1 MNRLKKLT
9 YIQYIICGLLVIF
22 ILGILLSG
30 HAKNV
35 SFETV
40 QQNIVSCEG
49 INTLKKGTARDMRKN
64 LDLDESLFDW
74 SIYYCGNGL
83 MDVSELLIVKSD
95 NSAALETAEKAVAS
109 RLDAQKTNFDGYGT
123 NQIDLLGHAITKKS
137 ALIIFMLFLS
147 MHQRG
152 RRFYGSRQIDPE
164 STLWYSVV

>member
-95 NSAALETAEKAVAS
+95 NSAALETAEKAAAS
-109 RLDAQKTNFDGYGT
+109 RLTHKRPTLTATALTRLTF
-123 NQIDLLGHAITKKS
+123 LVMPSPKKS

-152 RRFYGSRQIDPE
+152 RRF
-164 STLWYSVV
+164 LWVSSNRP

>member
-95 NSAALETAEKAVAS
+95 NSAALETAEKAAAS
-109 RLDAQKTNFDGYGT
+109 LLDRLFLDGVGGQDAQKTNFDGYGT
-123 NQIDLLGHAITKKS
+123 NQIDLLGHAITKKVGPYYFYAVS
-137 ALIIFMLFLS
+137 EHASTWEEVFMGL
-147 MHQRG
+147 
-152 RRFYGSRQIDPE
+152 
-164 STLWYSVV
+164 VK

>member
-123 NQIDLLGHAITKKS
+123 NQIDLLGHAITKKVGPYYFYAVS
-137 ALIIFMLFLS
+137 EHASTWEEVFMDL
-147 MHQRG
+147 
-152 RRFYGSRQIDPE
+152 
-164 STLWYSVV
+164 VK

>member
-95 NSAALETAEKAVAS
+95 NSATALT
-109 RLDAQKTNFDGYGT
+109 RLTF
-123 NQIDLLGHAITKKS
+123 LVMPSPKKS

-152 RRFYGSRQIDPE
+152 RRF
-164 STLWYSVV
+164 LWVSSNRP

>member
-22 ILGILLSG
+22 IFGILLSG

-40 QQNIVSCEG
+40 QQNIASCEG

-95 NSAALETAEKAVAS
+95 NSAS

-123 NQIDLLGHAITKKS
+123 NQIDLLGHAITKKVGPYYFYAVS
-137 ALIIFMLFLS
+137 EHASTWEEVFMGL
-147 MHQRG
+147 
-152 RRFYGSRQIDPE
+152 
-164 STLWYSVV
+164 VK

>member
-9 YIQYIICGLLVIF
+9 YIQYIICGLLIIF

-35 SFETV
+35 SLETV
-40 QQNIVSCEG
+40 QQNIASCEG

-83 MDVSELLIVKSD
+83 
-95 NSAALETAEKAVAS
+95 T
-109 RLDAQKTNFDGYGT
+109 
-123 NQIDLLGHAITKKS
+123 
-137 ALIIFMLFLS
+137 
-147 MHQRG
+147 G
-152 RRFYGSRQIDPE
+152 RAKDQ
-164 STLWYSVV
+164 L

>member
-49 INTLKKGTARDMRKN
+49 INTLKKEQPVICERILILTKV
-64 LDLDESLFDW
+64 SLT
-74 SIYYCGNGL
+74 GL
-83 MDVSELLIVKSD
+83 FTI
-95 NSAALETAEKAVAS
+95 AAMV
-109 RLDAQKTNFDGYGT
+109 
-123 NQIDLLGHAITKKS
+123 
-137 ALIIFMLFLS
+137 
-147 MHQRG
+147 
-152 RRFYGSRQIDPE
+152 
-164 STLWYSVV
+164 

>member
-83 MDVSELLIVKSD
+83 KDVSELLIVKSD
-95 NSAALETAEKAVAS
+95 NSAALETAEKAAAS

-123 NQIDLLGHAITKKS
+123 NQIDLLGHAITKKVGPYYFYAVS
-137 ALIIFMLFLS
+137 EHASTWEEVFMGL
-147 MHQRG
+147 
-152 RRFYGSRQIDPE
+152 
-164 STLWYSVV
+164 VK

>member
-74 SIYYCGNGL
+74 SIYYCGTTLTASALTRLTFLVMPSSN
-83 MDVSELLIVKSD
+83 KS
-95 NSAALETAEKAVAS
+95 V
-109 RLDAQKTNFDGYGT
+109 
-123 NQIDLLGHAITKKS
+123 
-137 ALIIFMLFLS
+137 LIIFMLFLS

-152 RRFYGSRQIDPE
+152 RRF
-164 STLWYSVV
+164 LWVSSNRP

>member
-49 INTLKKGTARDMRKN
+49 INTL
-64 LDLDESLFDW
+64 
-74 SIYYCGNGL
+74 
-83 MDVSELLIVKSD
+83 
-95 NSAALETAEKAVAS
+95 
-109 RLDAQKTNFDGYGT
+109 
-123 NQIDLLGHAITKKS
+123 
-137 ALIIFMLFLS
+137 
-147 MHQRG
+147 
-152 RRFYGSRQIDPE
+152 
-164 STLWYSVV
+164 

>member
-95 NSAALETAEKAVAS
+95 NSAALETAEKAAAS
-109 RLDAQKTNFDGYGT
+109 LLDRLFLDGVGGLDAQKTNFDGYGT
-123 NQIDLLGHAITKKS
+123 NQIDLLGHAITKKVGPYYFYAVS
-137 ALIIFMLFLS
+137 EHASTWEEVFMGL
-147 MHQRG
+147 
-152 RRFYGSRQIDPE
+152 
-164 STLWYSVV
+164 VK

>member
-49 INTLKKGTARDMRKN
+49 INTLKKGTAVICERILILTKV
-64 LDLDESLFDW
+64 SLT
-74 SIYYCGNGL
+74 GL
-83 MDVSELLIVKSD
+83 FTI
-95 NSAALETAEKAVAS
+95 AAMV
-109 RLDAQKTNFDGYGT
+109 
-123 NQIDLLGHAITKKS
+123 
-137 ALIIFMLFLS
+137 
-147 MHQRG
+147 
-152 RRFYGSRQIDPE
+152 
-164 STLWYSVV
+164 

>member
-74 SIYYCGNGL
+74 SIYYCGN
-83 MDVSELLIVKSD
+83 
-95 NSAALETAEKAVAS
+95 
-109 RLDAQKTNFDGYGT
+109 
-123 NQIDLLGHAITKKS
+123 NQIDLLGHAITKKVGPYYFYAVS
-137 ALIIFMLFLS
+137 EHASTWEEVFMGL
-147 MHQRG
+147 
-152 RRFYGSRQIDPE
+152 
-164 STLWYSVV
+164 VK

>member
-64 LDLDESLFDW
+64 LDLDESLVYLLLRQW
-74 SIYYCGNGL
+74 SNGC
-83 MDVSELLIVKSD
+83 IGASD
-95 NSAALETAEKAVAS
+95 REV
-109 RLDAQKTNFDGYGT
+109 R
-123 NQIDLLGHAITKKS
+123 
-137 ALIIFMLFLS
+137 
-147 MHQRG
+147 
-152 RRFYGSRQIDPE
+152 
-164 STLWYSVV
+164 